1 MSPESIKKAVIV
13 RGTGH
18 SQKEIALELG
28 VSQQTVGK
36 WMKRL
41 KRNAE
46 KNGVDETL
54 SKVFVDAIND
64 KLDMP
69 LRQLQLVGMLQSQIN
84 SDAIWWLEHYRTNAH
99 WLIRHLW
106 ELCQREGEELTQLQ
120 SICKGSIGAFAET
133 YGFDLEEYKTR
144 RGNK

>member
-1 MSPESIKKAVIV
+1 MNPESIKKAVIM

-18 SQKEIALELG
+18 SQNEIALELG
-28 VSQQTVGK
+28 VSQQTVAN

-41 KRNAE
+41 KQDAE

-54 SKVFVDAIND
+54 SKVFVDAIDD

-69 LRQLQLVGMLQSQIN
+69 LRQLQLVGMLQNQIIT
-84 SDAIWWLEHYRTNAH
+84 DTKWWLEHYRTNAH

-106 ELCQREGEELTQLQ
+106 DLCQMEGEELVQIQ
-120 SICKGSIGAFAET
+120 SMCLASIGAFAET
-133 YGFDLEEYKTR
+133 YGFNLEEYKE
-144 RGNK
+144 GK

>member
-1 MSPESIKKAVIV
+1 MNPESIKKAVIM

-18 SQKEIALELG
+18 NQKEIALEIG
-28 VSQQTVGK
+28 VSQQTVGN

-41 KRNAE
+41 KRDAK

-69 LRQLQLVGMLQSQIN
+69 LRQLQLVGILQSQIN
-84 SDAIWWLEHYRTNAH
+84 ADTKWWSEHYRTNAH
-99 WLIRHLW
+99 WLIRHVW
-106 ELCQREGEELTQLQ
+106 DLCQMEGEELTQIQ
-120 SICKGSIGAFAET
+120 SMCMGSIGAFAET
-133 YGFDLEEYKTR
+133 YGFNLEEYKTR
-144 RGNK
+144 KGKK